1 MIIAEE
7 KMEEGIGKIK
17 SLQGLSTEEAQRR
30 LGNDGYNEI
39 AERHSEVSLADV

>member
-7 KMEEGIGKIK
+7 KIEEGISKTR

-30 LGNDGYNEI
+30 LGSYGYNEI
-39 AERHSEVSLADV
+39 AERHSEVSLVDV